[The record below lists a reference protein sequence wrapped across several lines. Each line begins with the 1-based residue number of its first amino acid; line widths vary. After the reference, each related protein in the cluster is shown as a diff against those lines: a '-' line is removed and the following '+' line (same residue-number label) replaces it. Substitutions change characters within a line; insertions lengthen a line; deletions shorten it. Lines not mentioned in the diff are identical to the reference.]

1 MAIRPIK
8 AWAVIKNNKLDAN
21 EIYKDKDVI
30 LSKGE
35 SLVNVIITI
44 DENKTRPKRPT
55 VLNNGKRKR

>member
-8 AWAVIKNNKLDAN
+8 AFAVIKNNKLDAN

-35 SLVNVIITI
+35 SLVKVIISRET
-44 DENKTRPKRPT
+44 NTTKTKRRNVQRP
-55 VLNNGKRKR
+55 VL

>member
-8 AWAVIKNNKLDAN
+8 AFAVIKNNKLDAF
-21 EIYKDKDVI
+21 EIYKDKDVVLI
-30 LSKGE
+30 KGE
-35 SLVNVIITI
+35 SLVSVIISV

>member
-8 AWAVIKNNKLDAN
+8 AFAVIKNNKLDAN

-35 SLVNVIITI
+35 SLVNVIITV
-44 DENKTRPKRPT
+44 DEKNSIKKKIKKSNRKNTR
-55 VLNNGKRKR
+55 

>member
-1 MAIRPIK
+1 MSGVRPIN

-35 SLVNVIITI
+35 KLIRVIISKY
-44 DENKTRPKRPT
+44 E
-55 VLNNGKRKR
+55 